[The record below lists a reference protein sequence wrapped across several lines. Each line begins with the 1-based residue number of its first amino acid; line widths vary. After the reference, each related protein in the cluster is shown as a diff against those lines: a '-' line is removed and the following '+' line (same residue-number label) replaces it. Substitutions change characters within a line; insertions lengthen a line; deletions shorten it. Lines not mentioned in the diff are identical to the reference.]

1 MSVRPWRPIALLLVP
16 AAAGALGTLLAAAA
30 AGMHIDDLRHIVWLI
45 IPALLSTI
53 AAIWAV
59 RLLLPRL
66 SVRQGIATVS
76 FVGAAVAL
84 ANLAVLSAVMFVDG
98 HDATVVAVFLVY
110 SAGAGV
116 GAALALARAQTRAI
130 DRLSATAGRLA
141 TGDLGARVGP
151 LEAGTDLDELARV
164 MDEMAGRLAHSTA
177 HEREL
182 EARRRD
188 LVTAVSHDLRTP
200 LARLRAM
207 TEAIDDRVVE
217 DTETFRRYA
226 AEMRRSVDQ
235 LVGLVDDLFE
245 LAQVEV
251 GAIEAET
258 ERARVVDVVRSAV
271 AAVQPQ
277 ADDKR
282 LAVESIL
289 NGAGEARCS
298 PHMVRVLQTLL
309 SNAVRHTPADGTIRI
324 EAGHSDVGLEMC
336 VEDTGEGIAASDI
349 PRIFDPFYRA
359 DPARSGPGSGLG
371 LTLARRMVEAMG
383 GRIEAANRTPCGARF
398 SVTLPASATACA
410 ASDSP

>member
-1 MSVRPWRPIALLLVP
+1 MSGKAWRSLALLVIP
-16 AAAGALGTLLAAAA
+16 AAAGTLGTLLAAAA
-30 AGMHIDDLRHIVWLI
+30 VGMHASDLRHIVWLI
-45 IPALLSTI
+45 VPALLSTV
-53 AAIWAV
+53 AAIMAV
-59 RLLLPRL
+59 RMLLPRL
-66 SVRQGIATVS
+66 SLRQGVATVS

-84 ANLAVLSAVMFVDG
+84 ANLAVLSAIMFVSG

-116 GAALALARAQTRAI
+116 GAALALGGAQTRAL
-130 DRLSATAGRLA
+130 DRLSGTARRLA
-141 TGDLGARVGP
+141 TGDLDARVGR
-151 LEAGTDLDELARV
+151 LGAGTELDELGRV
-164 MDEMAGRLAHSTA
+164 VDDMAERLARATA
-177 HEREL
+177 NEREL

-188 LVTAVSHDLRTP
+188 LMTAVSHDLRTP

-207 TEAIDDRVVE
+207 TEAIDDRVVD

-245 LAQVEV
+245 LAQVEA
-251 GAIEAET
+251 GAIEAESR
-258 ERARVVDVVRSAV
+258 RARVVDVVRSAV

-289 NGAGEARCS
+289 DGAAEARCS

-324 EAGHSDVGLEMC
+324 AAGSTDGGLEMH
-336 VEDTGEGIAASDI
+336 VEDTGEGISDADL
-349 PRIFDPFYRA
+349 PMIFEPFYRA
-359 DPARSGPGSGLG
+359 DPARSGPGAGLG

-383 GRIEAANRTPCGARF
+383 GHLEAANLTPCGARF
-398 SVTLPASATACA
+398 SVTLPASA
-410 ASDSP
+410 SSGSPPTPA

>member
-1 MSVRPWRPIALLLVP
+1 MRTKALRPIALLLVP
-16 AAAGALGTLLAAAA
+16 AAAGAFGTLLAAAA
-30 AGMHIDDLRHIVWLI
+30 AGMHADDLRHIVWLI
-45 IPALLSTI
+45 VPALLSTV
-53 AAIWAV
+53 AAVGAV
-59 RLLLPRL
+59 RLLLGRL
-66 SVRQGIATVS
+66 SVRQGVAAVS

-84 ANLAVLSAVMFVDG
+84 ANLAVLSAVMFVSG

-116 GAALALARAQTRAI
+116 GAALALAGAQTRAL
-130 DRLSATAGRLA
+130 DRLSATAQRLA
-141 TGDLGARVGP
+141 TGDLEARVGP
-151 LEAGTDLDELARV
+151 LDAGTELDALGCVVDDMADRLAR
-164 MDEMAGRLAHSTA
+164 AAAR
-177 HEREL
+177 EREL

-207 TEAIDDRVVE
+207 TEAIDDRVVD

-226 AEMRRSVDQ
+226 AEMRRSVGQ

-245 LAQVEV
+245 LAQVEA
-251 GAIEAET
+251 GAIEAESR
-258 ERARVVDVVRSAV
+258 RARVVDVVRSAV

-282 LAVESIL
+282 LAVESVL
-289 NGAGEARCS
+289 DGAAGARCS

-309 SNAVRHTPADGTIRI
+309 SNAVRHTPADGTIRV
-324 EAGHSDVGLEMC
+324 EAGQSAAGLEMH
-336 VEDTGEGIAASDI
+336 VEDTGDGIAASDL
-349 PRIFDPFYRA
+349 PKIFEPFFRS

-383 GRIEAANRTPCGARF
+383 GRLEAANLTPKGARF
-398 SVTLPASATACA
+398 SVTLPASAAKGP
-410 ASDSP
+410 SPDSA

>member
-1 MSVRPWRPIALLLVP
+1 MRTKALRPIALLLVP
-16 AAAGALGTLLAAAA
+16 AAAGAFGTLLAAAA
-30 AGMHIDDLRHIVWLI
+30 AGMHADDLRHIVWLI
-45 IPALLSTI
+45 VPALLSTV
-53 AAIWAV
+53 AAVGAV
-59 RLLLPRL
+59 RLLLGRL
-66 SVRQGIATVS
+66 SVRQGVAAVS

-84 ANLAVLSAVMFVDG
+84 ANLAVLSAVMFVSG

-116 GAALALARAQTRAI
+116 GAALAGVQTRAL
-130 DRLSATAGRLA
+130 DRLSATAQRLA
-141 TGDLGARVGP
+141 TGDLEARVGP
-151 LEAGTDLDELARV
+151 LDAGTELDALGCVVDDMADRLAR
-164 MDEMAGRLAHSTA
+164 AAAR
-177 HEREL
+177 EREL

-207 TEAIDDRVVE
+207 TEAIDDRVVD

-226 AEMRRSVDQ
+226 AEMRRSVGQ

-245 LAQVEV
+245 LAQVEA
-251 GAIEAET
+251 GAIEAESR
-258 ERARVVDVVRSAV
+258 RARVVDVVRSAV

-282 LAVESIL
+282 LAVESVL
-289 NGAGEARCS
+289 DGAAGARCS

-309 SNAVRHTPADGTIRI
+309 SNAVRHTPADGTIRV
-324 EAGHSDVGLEMC
+324 EAGQSAAGLEMH
-336 VEDTGEGIAASDI
+336 VEDTGDGIAASDL
-349 PRIFDPFYRA
+349 PKIFEPFFRS

-383 GRIEAANRTPCGARF
+383 GRLEAANLTPKGARF
-398 SVTLPASATACA
+398 SVTLPASAAKGP
-410 ASDSP
+410 SPDSA